1 MAKPNPLTRSIRMKL
16 SVGTVAIVLAVVCIL
31 TFVIA
36 RNAAN
41 LLGKASN
48 DQLAQLLHQSTAML
62 SNFIAVREANLDLW
76 VTHPLVHAVVNDPAL
91 GAVFLPGLRNY
102 FADYTAKEPW
112 IENIYLVKDDTVV
125 YAHAETWLFPKEAAT
140 TRAGAKRLLALPPS
154 GLAVLHLSALQPGFD
169 RSVIVMKRQLVE
181 EGNPLE
187 GRFLLLLLDLETLQQ
202 KLFGPIQVGQH
213 GFLALVATP
222 SWEGPDAL
230 WIPRQATGNP
240 ERADFVAARQQ
251 GLVLTDHPTRY
262 NTIVLDHRT
271 LADSP
276 LAIVGVAA
284 LRDVREPVI
293 DLMYYSVGF
302 GLATLCIG
310 IIGTFFFAGRL
321 TAPISALTTR
331 ARQFAAGELR
341 QETHTAPPGAAP
353 PQAPA
358 GVAVTAHTH
367 RAAFVQIQSQD
378 EIGELASAF
387 NQMAHDIG
395 RFIDEL
401 EYRNALS
408 RAVIGTRDLEAIL
421 ATIVQV
427 VAQSGGYDSVRLY
440 LYDESQQGLVCRA
453 AFGIDPAQ
461 VAQLT
466 LSLTGESHSVLA
478 SVFAKQQTAVVEDAA
493 QDAQGTPDLPAGL
506 GIASYAAVPLVG
518 GKKALGVLA
527 ADYGMRQLLPPEHL
541 NLLSALASTA
551 ALAIENSL
559 FYNDLEDYS
568 RMLEQRVAERTAELA
583 EANAEITALNTRLQ
597 AENLRLGAELDV
609 TRKLQQMLRPTQE
622 ELQQIDGLDIA
633 CYMAPADEV
642 GGDYYDILQ
651 HNGQIKIGIGDVTGH
666 GLESG
671 VLMLM
676 TQAIVRALLI
686 NGETDPVRF
695 LDTVNR
701 VLYSNVRRMGTDKNL
716 TLALLD
722 YAAGEVRLSGQ
733 HEEMLV
739 VRQDGSIE
747 RVETVDL
754 GFPIGLVDEIAGYI
768 QHRTVVLQPGDGVVL
783 YTDGITEA
791 ENVAGEQYGLVRLC
805 AAVCQHWGQAADT
818 IKEAVVADV
827 QRHIGGHQ
835 VYDDL
840 TLVVVKQ
847 Q

>member
-1 MAKPNPLTRSIRMKL
+1 MAKPNPFTRSIRVKL
-16 SVGTVAIVLAVVCIL
+16 IVGTVTIVLAVVCIL

-41 LLGKASN
+41 LLGKASHN
-48 DQLAQLLHQSTAML
+48 QLAQLLQQSTAML

-91 GAVFLPGLRNY
+91 GAVFLPGLRHY
-102 FADYTAKEPW
+102 FTDYTAKEPW
-112 IENIYLVKDDTVV
+112 IENIYLIKDDTVV
-125 YAHAETWLFPKEAAT
+125 YAHAASWLFPKEAT
-140 TRAGAKRLLALPPS
+140 TIPAGVKRLLALPPT
-154 GLAVLHLSALQPGFD
+154 GLAVLHRGVLQPGLD
-169 RSVIVMKRQLVE
+169 RSVMVMKRQLVE
-181 EGNPLE
+181 EGKPLE
-187 GRFLLLLLDLETLQQ
+187 GRFLLLLLDLEILQQ

-222 SWEGPDAL
+222 SWGGTGAL
-230 WIPRQATGNP
+230 WIPRQLPGNP
-240 ERADFVAARQQ
+240 EQADFVAASQQ
-251 GLVLTDHPTRY
+251 GRALADHPTRY
-262 NTIVLDHRT
+262 NSIVLDHRT

-321 TAPISALTTR
+321 TAPIRALTTR

-341 QETHTAPPGAAP
+341 QETHPAPPGAAP
-353 PQAPA
+353 PQALA
-358 GVAVTAHTH
+358 GAVTAHAH
-367 RAAFVQIQSQD
+367 RAALVQIHSQD

-395 RFIDEL
+395 GFIDEL
-401 EYRNALS
+401 EHRDALS
-408 RAVIGTRDLEAIL
+408 RAVIGTRDLESIL
-421 ATIVQV
+421 ATVVQA

-440 LYDESQQGLVCRA
+440 LYDESQQSLVCRM
-453 AFGIDPAQ
+453 AFGIDPGQ
-461 VAQLT
+461 VAQFT
-466 LSLTGESHSVLA
+466 LSLTGASHGVLA
-478 SVFAKQQTAVVEDAA
+478 SVFAEQRTAVVEDAA
-493 QDAQGTPDLPAGL
+493 QDAQGTPELPAGCN
-506 GIASYAAVPLVG
+506 IASYAAVPLVG
-518 GKKALGVLA
+518 GKKALGVLT
-527 ADYGMRQLLPPEHL
+527 ADYGMPQLWPPERL
-541 NLLSALASTA
+541 NSLSALASTA

-559 FYNDLEDYS
+559 LYSDLEDYNHT
-568 RMLEQRVAERTAELA
+568 LGQHVVERTAALA

-597 AENLRLGAELDV
+597 AENLRLGAELEV
-609 TRKLQQMLRPTQE
+609 TRKLQQMLLPTPE

-633 CYMAPADEV
+633 CYMAPAAEV
-642 GGDYYDILQ
+642 GGDYYDVLQ

-671 VLMLM
+671 VVMLM
-676 TQAIVRALLI
+676 TQAIVRALLT

-701 VLYSNVRRMGTDKNL
+701 ALYGNVQRMGTDKNL

-747 RVETVDL
+747 RVKTIDL
-754 GFPIGLVDEIAGYI
+754 GFPLGLVDEIADYI
-768 QHRTVVLQPGDGVVL
+768 QYRTVVLQPGDGVVL

-791 ENVAGEQYGLVRLC
+791 ENVAREQYGLERLC
-805 AAVCQHWGQAADT
+805 AVVCQHWGQAADT

-827 QRHIGGHQ
+827 QRHIGGHL